1 MKFMSI
7 VMVLAMLSYGIPI
20 DPLLAKHAIYATTK
34 IQNTYACKTPLNGIV
49 GTNGVWNNI
58 GNLVTIQTH
67 ARATNIA
74 GSNWT
79 ITSGDTLFYV
89 NGSGATYS
97 LAVGAD
103 TNKVTAVYPVL
114 PVFPD
119 LSGVIFNGTA
129 NISAP
134 GTYNPGQYNSLNPD
148 WTVNLTTPI
157 YLKAGIYHFKSLN
170 IGASKKVVIMP
181 NNGSYKTEIYVST
194 TTNIG
199 DQSKLCVNDSTGYG
213 QVILAQISS
222 SDMTFTSLCEVTATV
237 IAKDATVKFNSNSK
251 LFGQVF
257 ANIVE
262 LIDFN
267 GGAGIIYTEIKTKRP
282 VIVSDTI
289 TCQESGSVINTPKV
303 NFIE

>member
-1 MKFMSI
+1 MKFISI
-7 VMVLAMLSYGIPI
+7 VLTLAMLSYGITI
-20 DPLLAKHAIYATTK
+20 DPILAKHAIYATTK

-58 GNLVTIQTH
+58 GNLVTIQTQS
-67 ARATNIA
+67 RAKSVA

-79 ITSGDTLFYV
+79 ITAGDTLFYEV
-89 NGSGATYS
+89 GSGASFS

-103 TNKVTAVYPVL
+103 TNKVTSVYPVL

-119 LSGVIFNGTA
+119 LSGEIFNGTTS
-129 NISAP
+129 ISAP
-134 GTYNPGQYNSLNPD
+134 GTYNPGQYNTLNPD
-148 WTVNLTTPI
+148 WTVTLTNPI

-170 IGASKKVVIMP
+170 IGASKKVIIMP
-181 NNGSYKTEIYVST
+181 NNGSYKTEIYVNT
-194 TTNIG
+194 RTNIG

-213 QVILAQISS
+213 QVVLAQISS
-222 SDMTFTSLCEVTATV
+222 SDITFTSLSEVTATV
-237 IAKDATVKFNSNSK
+237 IAKDATVNFNSNAK

-267 GGAGIIYTEIKTKRP
+267 GGTGIIYTEIKTKRP
-282 VIVSDTI
+282 VIVSDTL
-289 TCQESGSVINTPKV
+289 TCQESGSVTNTPTV